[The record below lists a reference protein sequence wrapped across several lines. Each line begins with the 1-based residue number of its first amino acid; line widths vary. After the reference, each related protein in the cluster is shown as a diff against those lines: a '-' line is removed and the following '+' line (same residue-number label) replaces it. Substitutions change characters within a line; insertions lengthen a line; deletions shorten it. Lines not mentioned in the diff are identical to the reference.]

1 MQDKDKQ
8 IIPAPYTEQE
18 KEYRA
23 KIIRMLQN
31 CRDER
36 DQQHPEF
43 DGLTYLQYYDTN
55 KRADL
60 SYIPPKRNKEDFR
73 IVTGTTREKDTT
85 ILSSVME
92 LNLEPNVFA
101 FNEDNMQ
108 DHYLGQTF
116 EDLIIDS
123 RIQEDYS
130 KLKPVIYREMISQ
143 GDVFVEELWTEEF
156 QPQVEVLNNW
166 TPDQKVDAFQMNE
179 HLKKVFCGPRAK
191 MIPGKKVFVGDI
203 KTMFM
208 KDQPLAFTYEVLTRA
223 KAKTIYG
230 KWDRWQYVPYGV
242 DTMISPEFGDGPV
255 YQDFNWSLYKVP
267 KDQVGVLKLYI
278 PTKNKFMIM
287 LNGVMMM
294 PVNYP
299 LTAISPSGRIPIA
312 QGKFEPIPDF
322 AYSKGSA
329 AKAKVQQVLMDQ
341 LLTMYITK
349 TRQSV
354 KPTLGN
360 KTKRVFSSNVT
371 TSGKIINDVSPET
384 LFPIVPTTG
393 VTNAEFQFMGLI
405 RELVNENTVNSVFS
419 GNGTQGDQTATEIVE
434 LQKQQMM
441 KMGYAID
448 SVMNLE
454 KDMSYLRLFNILQNY
469 GTPLDQKVS
478 KDKTALNNV
487 YRSVS
492 VNGAVEDGT
501 EGLKIYRFEDAWPDF
516 FEQLKEEEILTEQNG
531 GKPVRITYITPQM
544 VELMRKKWFIEVN
557 PSEKK
562 SDRLSQLVFMEM
574 IGQTAQLF
582 GPQSLNVAKLKKKF
596 AQKFGV
602 QYDDLFLDQEMLPP
616 EVQDGS
622 VPQINPDGTKPASD
636 ATASKT
642 ALKTMMA

>member
-1 MQDKDKQ
+1 MSDTNEKNVL
-8 IIPAPYTEQE
+8 PVPYSE
-18 KEYRA
+18 KEYEYRS
-23 KIIRMLQN
+23 KIIHMLQN

-36 DQQHPEF
+36 DQNHPEF

-55 KRADL
+55 KRADM
-60 SYIPPKRNKEDFR
+60 SYIPPKRNPEDFR

-85 ILSSVME
+85 ILSSVLE
-92 LNLEPNVFA
+92 LGLEPNVFS

-130 KLKPVIYREMISQ
+130 KLKPVIYREMIVQ
-143 GDVFVEELWTEEF
+143 GDVFVEEVWTEEF
-156 QPQVEVLNNW
+156 QPQVTVMDNW
-166 TPDQKVDAFQMNE
+166 TPNQKVDAFKMNKQ
-179 HLKKVFCGPRAK
+179 LKKVFCGPRAK
-191 MIPGKKVFVGDI
+191 MIPGKKVFLGDI

-208 KDQPLAFTYEVLTRA
+208 QDQPLAFTYEVLTRA

-230 KWDRWQYVPYGV
+230 GWDRWQYVPYGV

-294 PVNYP
+294 PIDYP
-299 LTAISPSGRIPIA
+299 MTAISPSGRIPIS
-312 QGKFEPIPDF
+312 QGKFEPISDF
-322 AYSKGSA
+322 AYSKGAA
-329 AKAKVQQVLMDQ
+329 AKAKVDQVLMDQ

-360 KTKRVFSSNVT
+360 KSKKVFSSNIT
-371 TSGKIINDVSPET
+371 TSGKIINDVSPDT
-384 LFPIVPTTG
+384 LFPIVPTNG
-393 VTNAEFQFMGLI
+393 VTASEFQFFGLI
-405 RELVNENTVNSVFS
+405 KELVNESTVSNIFS
-419 GNGTQGDQTATEIVE
+419 GNKGQGQQTATEIVE

-469 GTPLDQKVS
+469 GKPLDERVS
-478 KDKTALNNV
+478 EDKESMQST
-487 YRSVS
+487 YRSIS
-492 VNGAVEDGT
+492 VNGSVEDGT
-501 EGLKIYRFEDAWPDF
+501 EGLKIYRFEEVWPDF
-516 FEQLKEEEILTEQNG
+516 YEQLKQEEMLTEQNG
-531 GKPVRITYITPQM
+531 NKPVRITYITPNM
-544 VELMRKKWFIEVN
+544 INLMRKKWFIEVN
-557 PSEKK
+557 PSEKR

-574 IGQTAQLF
+574 IMKTAGLF
-582 GPQSLNVAKLKKKF
+582 GPQSLNVSGLKKKF

-602 QYDDLFLDQEMLPP
+602 QYDDLFLDEQ
-616 EVQDGS
+616 
-622 VPQINPDGTKPASD
+622 QIPDGVDLLGDTTGNPASD

-642 ALKTMMA
+642 ALKTMMAQ